1 MRHYEATVVID
12 TTLGEDGC
20 AKHADRI
27 KSSIKKLGGKKIDDD
42 RWGIR
47 TLAYT
52 IKKQEQGFYV
62 ILEWDGEG
70 EMISELDRSLRLDE
84 HVLRHLILHLEPK
97 ELEAREEQRRLVAA
111 GLARPLPDRADEDED
126 EGEEENK
133 RPEYRR
139 DAGRAPVEKDAP
151 SASTAETEEPDDVEE
166 SPEEE
171 PEEVE
176 ETPEEEPDE
185 VEETPEEELE
195 EVEEEYEESEEADKE
210 AE

>member
-47 TLAYT
+47 TLAYP
-52 IKKQEQGFYV
+52 IRKQEQGFYV

-84 HVLRHLILHLEPK
+84 NVLRHLILHLEPK
-97 ELEAREEQRRLVAA
+97 ELEAREEQRRLIAA
-111 GLARPLPDRADEDED
+111 GLSRSLPGRADEGND
-126 EGEEENK
+126 EGNEENE

-139 DAGRAPVEKDAP
+139 DVSPSLAETDTS
-151 SASTAETEEPDDVEE
+151 SASTTDTEEPDDVEE
-166 SPEEE
+166 APGEEV
-171 PEEVE
+171 EEVE
-176 ETPEEEPDE
+176 ETPGEELDE
-185 VEETPEEELE
+185 VEEEHED
-195 EVEEEYEESEEADKE
+195 SEEADKE